1 MPSRLLPFSTRRELL
16 WRLLPKVSYRM
27 IYHSVFVYKNMGVCD
42 RIIDSNTCEK
52 RTKKQAKSPVYNLCD
67 RHFSV
72 MIENIATAP
81 KANPTSPNLAAMWK
95 NATTPYPRQS
105 RLLLLWDGSLQA
117 LLWGDCIC
125 NKQRV

>member
-1 MPSRLLPFSTRRELL
+1 M
-16 WRLLPKVSYRM
+16 SYRM
-27 IYHSVFVYKNMGVCD
+27 IYHSVFVHKNMGVCD
-42 RIIDSNTCEK
+42 RIINSNTCEK
-52 RTKKQAKSPVYNLCD
+52 RTKKQAESPVYNLCD

-72 MIENIATAP
+72 MIEDIATAP
-81 KANPTSPNLAAMWK
+81 EANSTSPNFAAMWK

-117 LLWGDCIC
+117 LLWGDSIC